1 MIANENGLSNDEPQG
16 FWAHKELTDKIIWC
30 AYRVFNRMGSGFLES
45 VYEKC
50 LLIELE
56 RLGLRAEAQR
66 PITVYYEDHVVGEFV
81 ADILV
86 EDVVIVELKAIRE
99 IHTVH
104 EVQLVNYL
112 QATGKHV
119 GLLINFGE
127 TEVQVR
133 RRVRKLDK
141 AARKASTATVAIL
154 NSDPSNPVI
163 LSKTSTEER

>member
-1 MIANENGLSNDEPQG
+1 MDCAPKLSGP
-16 FWAHKELTDKIIWC
+16 
-30 AYRVFNRMGSGFLES
+30 
-45 VYEKC
+45 
-50 LLIELE
+50 
-56 RLGLRAEAQR
+56 
-66 PITVYYEDHVVGEFV
+66 TVYYEEHVVGDFV
-81 ADILV
+81 ADIIV

-141 AARKASTATVAIL
+141 ATRKANTATVAIL
-154 NSDPSNPVI
+154 NPDPSNPVI